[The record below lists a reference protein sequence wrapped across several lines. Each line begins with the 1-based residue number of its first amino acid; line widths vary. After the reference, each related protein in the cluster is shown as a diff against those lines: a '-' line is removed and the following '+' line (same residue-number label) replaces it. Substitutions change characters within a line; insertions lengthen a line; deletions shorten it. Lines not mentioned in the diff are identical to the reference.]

1 MKKTLA
7 LLLVAGSA
15 ISLSA
20 CGTVPQCND
29 QLDECT
35 YGGPYTEERTIQ
47 TRNRDVAA
55 APAAPAPA
63 PAPVVTA
70 PAPVVTAPA
79 PVVTTPAIAAPT
91 IQHAAP
97 APVVV
102 TTPAP
107 VYDGH
112 IMRSAEPAFRQIS
125 K

>member
-47 TRNRDVAA
+47 TRDRRVA
-55 APAAPAPA
+55 AAPAPA
-63 PAPVVTA
+63 PAPAPVAAAPA
-70 PAPVVTAPA
+70 PAPV
-79 PVVTTPAIAAPT
+79 AAPT
-91 IQHAAP
+91 IQAP
-97 APVVV
+97 APVY
-102 TTPAP
+102 TAPAP
-107 VYDGH
+107 VYDGA
-112 IMRSAEPAFRQIS
+112 IMRSAEPEFRQIS

>member
-20 CGTVPQCND
+20 CGSLPQCND

-35 YGGPYTEERTIQ
+35 HGGPYTEERTIQ
-47 TRNRDVAA
+47 TNDRRVAS
-55 APAAPAPA
+55 APVAAPAPA
-63 PAPVVTA
+63 PAPVVAA
-70 PAPVVTAPA
+70 PAPVAPA
-79 PVVTTPAIAAPT
+79 RAPIAAPT
-91 IQHAAP
+91 IQHSAP

-102 TTPAP
+102 HSAP

-112 IMRSAEPAFRQIS
+112 IMRSAEPEFRQIS

>member
-7 LLLVAGSA
+7 ILLVAGSA

-70 PAPVVTAPA
+70 PAPVVT
-79 PVVTTPAIAAPT
+79 TPAIAAPT